1 MASWWFELC
10 LLSSPRSL
18 ISQVRAIA
26 MVEISRSIYS
36 IAFLHTNSH
45 QNKLLLGNF
54 NPESY
59 FLSSAQKN
67 KVTWVTQLLWVLT
80 VIVIFFS
87 FSVLLG
93 DVQSGLWPQQ
103 KRRYDFILYKELV
116 YKTPSPVFYF

>member
-1 MASWWFELC
+1 MASLWFELC

-45 QNKLLLGNF
+45 QNKLLF